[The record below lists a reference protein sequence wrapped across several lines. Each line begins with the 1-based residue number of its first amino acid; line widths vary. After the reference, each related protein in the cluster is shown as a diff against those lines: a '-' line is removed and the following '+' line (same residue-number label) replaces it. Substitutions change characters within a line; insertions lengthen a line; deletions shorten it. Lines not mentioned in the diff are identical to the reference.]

1 MTINVFATLS
11 LLILFLSLG
20 YYINSHI
27 KFLRENY
34 VPAPV
39 IGGIIFSL
47 LIYLVKQFIDVDI
60 EYGYIG
66 AVAMSIFM
74 ASIGFRFT
82 YNIFKTTIS
91 KTLGYFCI
99 VVLIISLQNIVSFC
113 LGTLFHKDI
122 IESAILGSVGLMG
135 DYSITSNLTEHI
147 SQTEFAG
154 LFKSVSNITLYMGVL
169 GVIVTFKFFLK
180 DKVDLNES
188 ITVPHILL
196 SPQRF
201 LNYIAI
207 IFFISS
213 VGLIPYFMSDSKI
226 FTTAGG
232 PLVVGIITRWVID
245 KVIENK
251 EGVEIDNWIVNFI
264 GNFSLSLLLVSVFSK
279 ADIFS
284 LFEINAY
291 GLFVLIIQLI
301 WLIAFVVYFVFR
313 VYKKDALAAYI
324 AAGTVGFS
332 IGIPPSTMSVIQN
345 ITEVE
350 GAQPYFLFIVPP
362 GAAWLITILNPIEVL
377 IFMKIFGG

>member
-1 MTINVFATLS
+1 MRINVFETLA

-20 YYINSHI
+20 YYLNGHV
-27 KFLRENY
+27 KFLRNNY
-34 VPAPV
+34 IPAPV

-47 LIYLVKQFIDVDI
+47 LIILVSQFINISIDYGDI
-60 EYGYIG
+60 GPVTMG
-66 AVAMSIFM
+66 IFI

-99 VVLIISLQNIVSFC
+99 VVLIISIQNLVSFS
-113 LGTLFHKDI
+113 LGALFHKDI

-135 DYSITSNLTEHI
+135 DFSITSKLTEYI
-147 SQTEFAG
+147 GGTEFAS
-154 LFKSVSNITLYMGVL
+154 LFQSISDVTLYL
-169 GVIVTFKFFLK
+169 GVVGAIITFKFFLR
-180 DKVDLNES
+180 DKVDLEQNVK
-188 ITVPHILL
+188 VPHVLL
-196 SPQRF
+196 SPQKF
-201 LNYIAI
+201 LNYMAI
-207 IFFISS
+207 IFFIAF
-213 VGLIPYFMSDSKI
+213 VGMIPYFINNSKI

-232 PLVVGIITRWVID
+232 PLIVGMLTRWIID
-245 KVIENK
+245 KIIANK
-251 EGVEIDNWIVNFI
+251 EDVEIDNWIVNFI

-279 ADIFS
+279 ANIFS
-284 LFEINAY
+284 FLEINPY
-291 GLFVLIIQLI
+291 VLFVLIIQI
-301 WLIAFVVYFVFR
+301 VWLIAFAVFFIFR
-313 VYKKDALAAYI
+313 VYKKDTLASYI

-377 IFMKIFGG
+377 IFMRLFGG